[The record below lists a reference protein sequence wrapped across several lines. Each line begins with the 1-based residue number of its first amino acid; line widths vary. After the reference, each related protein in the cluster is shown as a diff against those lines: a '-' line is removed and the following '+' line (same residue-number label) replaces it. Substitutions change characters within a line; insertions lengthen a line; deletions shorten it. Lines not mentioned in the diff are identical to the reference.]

1 VNRDPSAGP
10 PPIGDSGTPEDRTA
24 DPPPEAVDPMP
35 EPAAGPIPG
44 RPLDPSPDEGAAPS
58 ETTTVTAGAPT
69 WVATPRPSTTQGQAA
84 PVARRPTRRRFHIR
98 GVRGPVEVLI
108 RALLVANVGIIAILL
123 VGVLTSDRET
133 PGHPVQGS
141 PSASI
146 DLMSMGLAHIPT
158 SASCLLCHESGGS
171 GGLKPIPAIGHPLEG
186 WRRCV
191 TCHTNETLGRKA
203 LGHQDIPEEECQN
216 CHKLPP
222 EGPAITQP
230 HSRLQDQHCLDC
242 HGTYAHLPTS
252 MVGRNQ
258 DECWLC
264 HKPTELPPPE
274 YPHEPSTALGCR
286 ECHQSAQTGGLPIDH
301 ARRENTTCLL
311 CHDIKATGPLP
322 PLTPSLTPTLPPTPA
337 VPPTQEP
344 SS

>member
-1 VNRDPSAGP
+1 MTEPMAP
-10 PPIGDSGTPEDRTA
+10 AQLPIDL
-24 DPPPEAVDPMP
+24 
-35 EPAAGPIPG
+35 PAAPP
-44 RPLDPSPDEGAAPS
+44 AAKP
-58 ETTTVTAGAPT
+58 
-69 WVATPRPSTTQGQAA
+69 AA
-84 PVARRPTRRRFHIR
+84 RRRFRIR
-98 GVRGPVEVLI
+98 GVRGPVELLI
-108 RALLVANVGIIAILL
+108 RALLVANVGLIAVVLI
-123 VGVLTSDRET
+123 VVLTLGREA
-133 PGHPVQGS
+133 PGRPAQAS
-141 PSASI
+141 PSESI

-191 TCHTNETLGRKA
+191 TCHTNETLGRTA
-203 LGHQDIPEEECQN
+203 PGHQGIPEEECLN

-242 HGTYAHLPTS
+242 HGTFAHLPSS

-274 YPHEPSTALGCR
+274 YPHELQSATGCR
-286 ECHQSAQTGGLPIDH
+286 ECHESPQTGGLPIDH

-311 CHDIKATGPLP
+311 CHDIKSTGPVPVVTPSPGVTLP
-322 PLTPSLTPTLPPTPA
+322 PLPLPS
-337 VPPTQEP
+337 P
-344 SS
+344 SG

>member
-1 VNRDPSAGP
+1 VTDPASSERPQADELALARDEATAPDEATAAVSIPDLGSAQAPDATPGSTPDAAPSPTPALAP
-10 PPIGDSGTPEDRTA
+10 PPIPTPKRSA
-24 DPPPEAVDPMP
+24 
-35 EPAAGPIPG
+35 
-44 RPLDPSPDEGAAPS
+44 
-58 ETTTVTAGAPT
+58 
-69 WVATPRPSTTQGQAA
+69 
-84 PVARRPTRRRFHIR
+84 RRRFRIR
-98 GVRGPVEVLI
+98 GVRGPVEILI
-108 RALLVANVGIIAILL
+108 RALLIANVAVIAVLL
-123 VGVLTSDRET
+123 IVVLTSGRDAA
-133 PGHPVQGS
+133 GHPDQAL
-141 PSASI
+141 PSESI

-191 TCHTNETLGRKA
+191 TCHTNESLGRKA
-203 LGHQDIPEEECQN
+203 PGHQDIPEEECLN

-242 HGTYAHLPTS
+242 HGTYAHLPSS

-274 YPHEPSTALGCR
+274 YPHEPGTAVGCR

-301 ARRENTTCLL
+301 ARRENSTCLL
-311 CHDIKATGPLP
+311 CHDIKSTGPLP
-322 PLTPSLTPTLPPTPA
+322 LITPSPDVTLPPLLSPS
-337 VPPTQEP
+337 P